1 MSEVSSLELPP
12 SIVPCSKPVQSW
24 LDVTKKPTCTADRPP
39 LLGSPWLHAAK
50 QAAWRCHDASIADL
64 PSPADKTAPLPPDA
78 FDDECPLCTASLD
91 DSERS
96 FFPCPCGFQLCAF
109 CYHHISQDRAAQCPG
124 CRRPYHATASPD
136 SSSDADLALARRLQ
150 AEEDARQM
158 PSGLVATA
166 PTTLPPVR
174 PVRMAPPT
182 GLLSTIEEMVGRLQQ
197 LAPLL
202 EESKRR
208 AAADERYSDAAILK
222 QVQV

>member
-1 MSEVSSLELPP
+1 
-12 SIVPCSKPVQSW
+12 
-24 LDVTKKPTCTADRPP
+24 
-39 LLGSPWLHAAK
+39 
-50 QAAWRCHDASIADL
+50 
-64 PSPADKTAPLPPDA
+64 
-78 FDDECPLCTASLD
+78 
-91 DSERS
+91 
-96 FFPCPCGFQLCAF
+96 
-109 CYHHISQDRAAQCPG
+109 
-124 CRRPYHATASPD
+124 
-136 SSSDADLALARRLQ
+136 
-150 AEEDARQM
+150 M